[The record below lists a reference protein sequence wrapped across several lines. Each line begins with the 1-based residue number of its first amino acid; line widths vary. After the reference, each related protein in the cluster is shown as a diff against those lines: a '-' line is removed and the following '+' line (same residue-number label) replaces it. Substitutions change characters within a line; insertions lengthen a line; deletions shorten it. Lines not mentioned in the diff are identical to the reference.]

1 MSSPSVAWQPPETK
15 RGSVVWTRAWR
26 IVNYD
31 VPGPQAPRLYVALS
45 PDSLAEGYEALFPFL
60 EERELSH
67 RHVRSSQVLRTMEGL
82 NGWTGKAV
90 MIHLPDVPLID
101 DLIQEI
107 DGILAERGLAGPPLL
122 AGARPLGGRSGLLF
136 LRRTQPQP
144 EEGGP
149 KQWLARLLGG

>member
-15 RGSVVWTRAWR
+15 RGAVVLTRAWR

-31 VPGPQAPRLYVALS
+31 VPAPQAPRLYVALA

-60 EERELSH
+60 EERQLSH
-67 RHVRSSQVLRTMEGL
+67 RHARSPQVLRTMEGL

-90 MIHLPDVPLID
+90 MIHLPDVPEID
-101 DLIQEI
+101 DIIQEI
-107 DGILAERGLAGPPLL
+107 DGILADRGLAGPPLL

-136 LRRTQPQP
+136 LRRSHHPAD
-144 EEGGP
+144 EGGP
-149 KQWLARLLGG
+149 KQWLAKLLGG